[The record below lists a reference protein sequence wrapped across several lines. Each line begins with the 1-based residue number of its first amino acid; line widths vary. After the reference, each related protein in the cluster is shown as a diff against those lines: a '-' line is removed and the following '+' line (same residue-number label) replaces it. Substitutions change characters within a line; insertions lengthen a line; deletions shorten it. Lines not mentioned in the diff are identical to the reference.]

1 VIAFLI
7 CLVAFASVYIAG
19 RKSPSAGVGLAL
31 GFGYMYGLIR
41 ANYPQPAAYFIFD
54 SSLAGLY
61 LAVLA
66 RRRTPF
72 ERRKM
77 RQLAPWVLVMT
88 AWPIVLALLP
98 LQDSLIQ
105 LVGLRGQVF
114 FLPFLLIG
122 AMFDD
127 RELRKLAHWLAV
139 LNIIVFAF
147 AVGEYFL
154 GIGRFLP
161 RNAATAII
169 YISKDVATS
178 GTDYAY
184 RIPATF
190 VNPAGYGGVMVL
202 SLPLL
207 LGAWARAEEYTWN
220 RVLFAISIG
229 AAVLGVFMCASR
241 SQAAMMM
248 VLGLVVSLSFRVRV
262 TAYLAWALIAA
273 AVAWLVV
280 TSPRLQRFTTLQD
293 TSYVQLRLQ
302 GSVNE
307 GFLEIAENYPLGNG
321 LGGGGT
327 SIPYFLHDRLV
338 NQIVIENEYA
348 RILAELGIPGLC
360 MWITFIFWVFTR
372 AAPRR
377 SDPWFIGRRLAYVA
391 TLMFLGVGV
400 IGLGLLTWVP
410 GSAMLMFLIGWV
422 AVPNA
427 LRVPISDPWAPA
439 IIRGD
444 FILSRTGS

>member
-1 VIAFLI
+1 VIAFLL
-7 CLVAFASVYIAG
+7 CVLAFISVYIAG
-19 RKSPSAGVGLAL
+19 RRSPSAGVGLAL
-31 GFGYMYGLIR
+31 GFGYMYGWLR
-41 ANYPQPAAYFIFD
+41 ANYPQPAGYFIFD
-54 SSLAGLY
+54 CALAGLY
-61 LAVLA
+61 MATLT
-66 RRRTPF
+66 RKRTPL

-77 RQLAPWVLVMT
+77 RQIAPWVLVMT
-88 AWPIVLALLP
+88 AWPMALAVLP
-98 LQDSLIQ
+98 LQDGLIQ

-127 RELRKLAHWLAV
+127 REFRKLAFWLAV

-147 AVGEYFL
+147 AGGEYFL
-154 GIGRFLP
+154 GIARFLP
-161 RNAATAII
+161 RNAATAVI
-169 YISKDVATS
+169 YVSKDVATS
-178 GTDYAY
+178 GGDTAY

-202 SLPLL
+202 SLPILI
-207 LGAWARAEEYTWN
+207 GAWARVEERTWN
-220 RVLFAISIG
+220 RVLFAVSIA

-241 SQAAMMM
+241 SQAAIMIM
-248 VLGLVVSLSFRVRV
+248 LGIVVSLSFRVRL
-262 TAYLAWALIAA
+262 TAYLAWAGIAA
-273 AVAWLVV
+273 LVGWLVV

-293 TSYVQLRLQ
+293 TSYVQVRIQ

-307 GFLEIAENYPLGNG
+307 GFLEQAANYPLGNG

-327 SIPYFLHDRLV
+327 SIPYFLQDRLV
-338 NQIVIENEYA
+338 NPLIIENEYA
-348 RILAELGIPGLC
+348 RIMTELGIPGLAI
-360 MWITFIFWVFTR
+360 WVAFIFWVFTR

-391 TLMFLGVGV
+391 SLMFLGLGV

-410 GSAMLMFLIGWV
+410 GTSMLLFLIGWI

-427 LRVPISDPWAPA
+427 LRVPVADPWAPA
-439 IIRGD
+439 VIRGD
-444 FILSRTGS
+444 FIRSRVSA